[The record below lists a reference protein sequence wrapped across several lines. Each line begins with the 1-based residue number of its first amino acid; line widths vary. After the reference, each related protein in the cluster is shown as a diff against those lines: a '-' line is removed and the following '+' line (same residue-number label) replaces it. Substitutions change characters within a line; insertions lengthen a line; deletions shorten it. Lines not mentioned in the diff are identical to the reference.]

1 MPPPSPTPK
10 KPPRKRPLS
19 VDDRLR
25 ALVRT
30 TEAAARQSEA
40 DRDRLSRLE
49 AALSKD
55 RVNNENHRRNTSRV
69 LENSFAASL
78 PRVMAEAH
86 DIVIAPEDV
95 RVRVRKGRKRREYDF
110 IAPNGE
116 VVLVGEVKTRFRL
129 GDVNR
134 LARALLQFRVDYP
147 EYAGLKLYGVVAG
160 GAVDDDALADALDA
174 GFIVLRMEG
183 AEVHPATA
191 KNYTPTPH

>member
-1 MPPPSPTPK
+1 MKPPTPPP
-10 KPPRKRPLS
+10 KPSPLS
-19 VDDRLR
+19 LDDRLR

-55 RVNNENHRRNTSRV
+55 RLNNENHRRNTSRV
-69 LENSFAASL
+69 LENSFAAAL

-86 DIVIAPEDV
+86 NIVISSEDV
-95 RVRVRKGRKRREYDF
+95 RVRVRRGRKRREYDF

-116 VVLVGEVKTRFRL
+116 VVLVGEVKTRLRRA
-129 GDVNR
+129 DVGQ
-134 LARALLQFRVDYP
+134 LALALLQFRVDYP

>member
-1 MPPPSPTPK
+1 MPPPNPTPK
-10 KPPRKRPLS
+10 PSPLS
-19 VDDRLR
+19 LDDRLR

-55 RVNNENHRRNTSRV
+55 RLNNENHRRNTSRV
-69 LENSFAASL
+69 LENSFAAAL

-86 DIVIAPEDV
+86 NIVISPEDV
-95 RVRVRKGRKRREYDF
+95 RVRVRRGRKRREYDF

-116 VVLVGEVKTRFRL
+116 VVLVGEVKTRLRRA
-129 GDVNR
+129 DVGQ
-134 LARALLQFRVDYP
+134 LALALLQFRVDYP

-174 GFIVLRMEG
+174 GFIVLQMDG
-183 AEVHPATA
+183 AEVHPATGPG
-191 KNYTPTPH
+191 YRPTAY